1 MADNK
6 PLKTMS
12 YPIEDYTPPY
22 SQSKHDLKTSYQ
34 WDGLLSRSDILAA
47 PVKAFRHVS
56 CIFVF
61 LTEELTLVF
70 SIFEL
75 ILWKKIQVR
84 NEFLLCSLSDLTIA
98 LFELSFDRIFLC
110 EIKFLKFIQNNLL

>member
-56 CIFVF
+56 YFCF
-61 LTEELTLVF
+61 LTEKLTLVF

-75 ILWKKIQVR
+75 ILWEKIHVR
-84 NEFLLCSLSDLTIA
+84 NEFLFSSLSDLTIA
-98 LFELSFDRIFLC
+98 LFELSFDRTFLC
-110 EIKFLKFIQNNLL
+110 EIKFLKFIQNNLS